1 MTLEE
6 LQNEMI
12 LALKNHDMEAKTTI
26 SGLIAQ
32 IKKAAIDVYIKG
44 DIPETLVNS
53 ELLKAKKQAEESI
66 AGAIAA
72 NRQDLLE
79 KYRRQHTLICRF
91 TPVLIEDPVKIA
103 EIIKADYTGLLVKK
117 EMMKWLTARYR
128 GQMDMK
134 VAAQV
139 VDAYL
144 DNLFDNI
151 VSQ

>member
-1 MTLEE
+1 MTLLD
-6 LQNEMI
+6 LQNEMNA
-12 LALKNHDMEAKTTI
+12 ALKAHDMETKVTI

-32 IKKAAIDVYIKG
+32 IKKAVIDAGLIGEVS
-44 DIPETLVNS
+44 DSFVNT

-91 TPVLIEDPVKIA
+91 TPVLIEDPAKIA
-103 EIIKADYTGLLVKK
+103 EIIKTDYTGLPVKK
-117 EMMKWLTARYR
+117 EMMKWLTAHYR

-134 VAAQV
+134 VATKV

-144 DNLFDNI
+144 DNLNGN
-151 VSQ
+151 VVPQ